1 MMTMILIVVFV
12 VTVGG
17 EEMVMVKTMVKRR
30 GPHKLSWKSFF
41 HDYDDDDS
49 GVGDDGDDDD

>member
-1 MMTMILIVVFV
+1 MIIVRKAGRIMMTMILIVVLV

-30 GPHKLSWKSFF
+30 GPHKLNWKSFF
-41 HDYDDDDS
+41 S
-49 GVGDDGDDDD
+49 RL